1 MKVDTKS
8 IEAAVRQILVAIGED
23 PTRDGLEGTPGRV
36 ARLWKEFADYKPG
49 KIKTSFA
56 AQTID
61 QMVVVSGIEGWTYC
75 EHHLLPFRVKVAIG
89 YIPNGKILGLSKF
102 GRIVHLVCH
111 RLQVQERLTEEIAN
125 LVQAQTGSADVAV
138 QVRGE
143 HLCMTMRGIR
153 TPSLMTTS
161 VMWGRFRDNPVTRS
175 EFKGLAA
182 LSA

>member
-1 MKVDTKS
+1 MKVDTKR
-8 IEAAVRQILVAIGED
+8 IEAAVREILEAIEED
-23 PTRDGLEGTPGRV
+23 PERDGLRGTPARV
-36 ARLWKEFADYKPG
+36 ARWWKEFADYRSG
-49 KIKTSFA
+49 KIGTSFA
-56 AQTID
+56 AHEID
-61 QMVVVSGIEGWTYC
+61 QMVMVSGIEGWSLC
-75 EHHLLPFRVKVAIG
+75 EHHLLPFRVRVAIA
-89 YIPNGKILGLSKF
+89 YIPGGKILGLSKF

-111 RLQVQERLTEEIAN
+111 RLQVQERLTHEIAT
-125 LVQAQTGSADVAV
+125 LVQKVTRSKDVAV

-182 LSA
+182 LPA

>member
-8 IEAAVRQILVAIGED
+8 IEAAVRKILIAIGED
-23 PTRDGLEGTPGRV
+23 PTRDGLKGTPARV
-36 ARLWKEFADYKPG
+36 ARFWKEFADYRPG
-49 KIKTSFA
+49 RIGTLFV
-56 AQTID
+56 AQGID
-61 QMVVVSGIEGWTYC
+61 QMVMVTGIDVWSLC

-89 YIPNGKILGLSKF
+89 YIPCGKLLGLSKF

-111 RLQVQERLTEEIAN
+111 RLQIQERLTHEIAT
-125 LVQAQTGSADVAV
+125 LVQRETRSKDVAV

-153 TPSLMTTS
+153 TPSQMTTS

-175 EFKGLAA
+175 EFNDLAA
-182 LSA
+182 LPG